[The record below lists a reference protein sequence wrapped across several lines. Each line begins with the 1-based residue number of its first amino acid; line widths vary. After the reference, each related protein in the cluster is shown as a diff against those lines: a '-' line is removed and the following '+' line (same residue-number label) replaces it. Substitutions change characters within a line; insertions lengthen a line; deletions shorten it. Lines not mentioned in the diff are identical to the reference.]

1 MSDPQTTPPS
11 PSTPLPPGTAPDE
24 HAMEVRLS
32 KLLIHGR
39 HNNLGR
45 GGAGGHRGLCS
56 NHSTDTLDFRK
67 FQTHSD
73 ELNAPSTI
81 FSRALSLDAPAIMQ
95 LGVLLLVLTPVARV
109 AFTLIAFLIRRDW
122 MSCAIAAIVLAVLGL
137 GLSGVRVH

>member
-32 KLLIHGR
+32 KLLT
-39 HNNLGR
+39 
-45 GGAGGHRGLCS
+45 AGTTTSAAVVLAGIALYLW

-81 FSRALSLDAPAIMQ
+81 FSRALSLDAPNS
-95 LGVLLLVLTPVARV
+95 RKR
-109 AFTLIAFLIRRDW
+109 FRRCGI
-122 MSCAIAAIVLAVLGL
+122 SRGT
-137 GLSGVRVH
+137 